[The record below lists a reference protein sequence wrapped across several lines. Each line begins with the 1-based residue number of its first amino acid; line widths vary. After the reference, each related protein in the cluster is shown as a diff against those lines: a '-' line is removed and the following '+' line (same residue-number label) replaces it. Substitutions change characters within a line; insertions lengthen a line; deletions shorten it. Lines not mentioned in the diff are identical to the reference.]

1 MVPPLAL
8 NHVEQQLQ
16 SIALSSARAREDID
30 RLFDAATAP
39 VPAPETED
47 FESDASHGRPQPKT
61 PPEPLGLHLLPE
73 DLSAICAGYLRVADV
88 VTYSAC
94 SEATREWYESEE
106 PWAGFLEPLCLRE
119 SWWFGLEGDED
130 EPSARAR
137 VLHHAFSLRL
147 AKRFLASASLLAGN
161 AGTGEGRA
169 TARPLLAACA
179 GLTATEALA
188 LRSGRE
194 PPTLV
199 AQAIARGAID
209 PLLSLAG
216 NEAKNFSGLACCVLA
231 NVIAVAEMHER
242 LLGVLQPDI
251 VAMRRALAAPPVYP
265 RVSDS
270 FEVLGARAVLRPL
283 LTSPS
288 ACVAQTRTLTDA
300 LRVDLVREN
309 ISGAA
314 LEAIQDSTKQTCQ
327 GSASMHAARVLCNWH
342 MPERAIASPGDDPI
356 GGISKFPRLVAA
368 IASADKWT
376 LYNYSADNK
385 SVISVCVLSMW
396 IDAAGKVTGAGFDDR
411 VAAGREQFTHKGSVE
426 PKASMIS
433 ISAYYNS
440 FGPSSVGHYSYCLWA
455 DGVDGDIDGFFGI
468 WEQASHDPHFELR
481 RGGHCRLLPGD
492 LTSTRAHRVH
502 VRLESGLDYDY
513 ERERD
518 RL

>member
-8 NHVEQQLQ
+8 NHVGQQLQ

-30 RLFDAATAP
+30 RLFDPATAP
-39 VPAPETED
+39 VAPA
-47 FESDASHGRPQPKT
+47 ESEDASLPDLASPRKT

-73 DLSAICAGYLRVADV
+73 DLGAICAGYLRVPDV

-119 SWWFGLEGDED
+119 SWWFGLAGDDDDD
-130 EPSARAR
+130 EPSARAC

-147 AKRFLASASLLAGN
+147 ARRFLASAPLLAGN

-188 LRSGRE
+188 LRQGRE
-194 PPTLV
+194 PPTL
-199 AQAIARGAID
+199 IAKALVGTIK
-209 PLLSLAG
+209 PLLSLAQ

-231 NVIAVAEMHER
+231 NVIAVGEMHER
-242 LLGVLQPDI
+242 LLEVLHPDI
-251 VAMRRALAAPPVYP
+251 AALRRSLAAPPVRS
-265 RVSDS
+265 RVFDH

-327 GSASMHAARVLCNWH
+327 GSASMHAARVLCNWYH
-342 MPERAIASPGDDPI
+342 PSRAIASPGDDPI

-385 SVISVCVLSMW
+385 SVISVCVLSLEL
-396 IDAAGKVTGAGFDDR
+396 DAAGKVSGAGFDDR
-411 VAAGREQFTHKGSVE
+411 VAAGREQFSLKGGVE

-433 ISAYYNS
+433 MSA
-440 FGPSSVGHYSYCLWA
+440 
-455 DGVDGDIDGFFGI
+455 
-468 WEQASHDPHFELR
+468 
-481 RGGHCRLLPGD
+481 
-492 LTSTRAHRVH
+492 
-502 VRLESGLDYDY
+502 
-513 ERERD
+513 
-518 RL
+518 

>member
-1 MVPPLAL
+1 MREVGAASMVPPLAL
-8 NHVEQQLQ
+8 NHVERQLQ
-16 SIALSSARAREDID
+16 SIALSSARARENID

-39 VPAPETED
+39 VAAPA
-47 FESDASHGRPQPKT
+47 ESEDASLPDLASPCKT

-106 PWAGFLEPLCLRE
+106 PWTGFLEPLCLRE

-147 AKRFLASASLLAGN
+147 AKRFLASAPLLAGN

-194 PPTLV
+194 PPTLI
-199 AQAIARGAID
+199 AQALARGAIE
-209 PLLSLAG
+209 PLLSLAQ

-242 LLGVLQPDI
+242 LLGVLHPDI
-251 VAMRRALAAPPVYP
+251 AALRRALAAPPMYP

-327 GSASMHAARVLCNWH
+327 GSASKHAARVLCNWY

-385 SVISVCVLSMW
+385 TVISVCVLSLEL
-396 IDAAGKVTGAGFDDR
+396 DAAGKVSGAGFDDR
-411 VAAGREQFTHKGSVE
+411 VAAGREQFSLKGGVE

-433 ISAYYNS
+433 MSAFAAVHKS
-440 FGPSSVGHYSYCLWA
+440 LRLRHRRDAGHWLFAQVLLLLW
-455 DGVDGDIDGFFGI
+455 
-468 WEQASHDPHFELR
+468 PFE
-481 RGGHCRLLPGD
+481 RGSL
-492 LTSTRAHRVH
+492 
-502 VRLESGLDYDY
+502 
-513 ERERD
+513 
-518 RL
+518 